1 MQKLSINKLLS
12 TLNDV
17 NRAQVSNWPVTAI
30 CFPVRIKMIYL
41 NSPAS
46 RTQTCIKQLTLKL
59 LTEKSVNLIP
69 MHPSTLQVVHKFSIS
84 NPNSASQRVEDGY

>member
-1 MQKLSINKLLS
+1 MQKLNINKLLR

-30 CFPVRIKMIYL
+30 FCPVRIKMISL

-46 RTQTCIKQLTLKL
+46 RT
-59 LTEKSVNLIP
+59 
-69 MHPSTLQVVHKFSIS
+69 
-84 NPNSASQRVEDGY
+84 

>member
-17 NRAQVSNWPVTAI
+17 NRVQVSNWLVTAI
-30 CFPVRIKMIYL
+30 CCPVRIKMISL

-46 RTQTCIKQLTLKL
+46 RT
-59 LTEKSVNLIP
+59 
-69 MHPSTLQVVHKFSIS
+69 
-84 NPNSASQRVEDGY
+84 